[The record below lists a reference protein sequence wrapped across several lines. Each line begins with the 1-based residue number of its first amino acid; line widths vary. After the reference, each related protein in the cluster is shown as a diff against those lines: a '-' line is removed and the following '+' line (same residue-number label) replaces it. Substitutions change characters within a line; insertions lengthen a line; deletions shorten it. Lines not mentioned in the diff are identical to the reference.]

1 MVGENQWRREVE
13 GRQRR
18 GKMRQKGV
26 GEMCRVRR
34 PLQLAFKM
42 QEGGHK
48 AGM

>member
-1 MVGENQWRREVE
+1 MEE
-13 GRQRR
+13 GGR
-18 GKMRQKGV
+18 GKTKEREDEAEG
-26 GEMCRVRR
+26 GWEMCRVRR